1 MNDSEE
7 RDKEQV
13 ILVAVSLPGETD
25 KAERS
30 LEELARLTETA
41 GGEVR
46 DMLIQPR
53 ADIHSIHYLGKG
65 KIESL
70 KLMCEEMAV
79 ETVIFDDELDPGQI
93 KAIHKVMGREIKIL
107 DRSALI
113 LDIFEQHAQTREA
126 KTQVALAKAEYMLP
140 RLTRQWTHLERQ
152 AGGIG
157 TRRGPGETQIE
168 IDRRLLRDRIKKLKL
183 ELGKIT
189 LQRSTQRKFRH
200 EFFNA
205 ALVGY
210 TNSGKSTLLNA
221 LTEAGVEVEDK
232 LFKTLDTTVRKLKMP
247 NGRFIYLSDTVGFIQ
262 KLPHQLV
269 ASFRSTLKEAE
280 SADLLIKLVDISDP
294 DFRQHLSTI
303 DEVLKD
309 FKIPEKRFLT
319 VFNKADILPQDM
331 NVTLIKREFTEAI
344 WISAKEKI
352 GLDRLI
358 KTIQERMDES
368 SLIKT
373 VRIPHEDG
381 EAIAALHNHTQ
392 ILSQSHEDHFTEFT
406 VQVDKDVWAYLIKKY
421 LSGSRSSS
429 Q

>member
-1 MNDSEE
+1 MIDTQE

-13 ILVAVSLPGETD
+13 ILVAVSLPGETE
-25 KAERS
+25 KAEQS

-46 DMLIQPR
+46 DILIQPR
-53 ADIHSIHYLGKG
+53 TDIHSIHYLGKG

-70 KLMCEEMAV
+70 KLMCEEMAID
-79 ETVIFDDELDPGQI
+79 TVIFDDELDPGQI
-93 KAIHKVMGREIKIL
+93 KAIHKVMGHEIKIL

-113 LDIFEQHAQTREA
+113 LDIFEQHARSREA
-126 KTQVALAKAEYMLP
+126 KTQVSLAKAEYMLP

-157 TRRGPGETQIE
+157 ARRGPGETQIE
-168 IDRRLLRDRIKKLKL
+168 IDRRLLRDRIQKLKHEL
-183 ELGKIT
+183 EKIA
-189 LQRSTQRKFRH
+189 LQRTTQRKFRH
-200 EFFNA
+200 EFYNV

-210 TNSGKSTLLNA
+210 TNSGKSTLMNA
-221 LTEAGVEVEDK
+221 LTRAGVDVEDK

-247 NGRFIYLSDTVGFIQ
+247 NGRYIYLSDTVGFIQ

-280 SADLLIKLVDISDP
+280 SADLLIKLADISAP
-294 DFRQHLSTI
+294 DFRQHLTTI

-319 VFNKADILPQDM
+319 VFNKADILPQEM
-331 NVTLIKREFTEAI
+331 NATLIKREYPDAV
-344 WISAKEKI
+344 WISAKEEI

-358 KTIQERMDES
+358 RTIQERMDES

-373 VRIPHEDG
+373 VRILHADG
-381 EAIAALHNHTQ
+381 ETIAALHNHTQ
-392 ILSQSHEDHFTEFT
+392 ILSQSHEEDFTEFT
-406 VQVDKDVWAYLIKKY
+406 IQVDKDVWAYLKKKFVI
-421 LSGSRSSS
+421 GSR
-429 Q
+429 